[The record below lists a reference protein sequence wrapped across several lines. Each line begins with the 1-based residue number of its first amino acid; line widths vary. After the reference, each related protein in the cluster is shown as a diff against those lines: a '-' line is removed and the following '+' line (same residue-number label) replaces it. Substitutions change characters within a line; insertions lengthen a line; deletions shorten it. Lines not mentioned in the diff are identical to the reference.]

1 MSQKRIDQILDII
14 KAQGYV
20 TVKHLCDELHYS
32 TATINRDLNELQKQN
47 LIVRHY
53 GGAELVAQ
61 KGTPLVFRYHKM
73 RPVKRLISKKAAELI
88 KDGMTILIDGSTT
101 CQYIAEYIKNVKNLT
116 VITNNLN
123 LVSHLSEAGV
133 HCICLGGPIVEA
145 PYITS
150 GEDAVLQLR
159 TYTADLA
166 FLSAMG
172 LSADGKIYEGGR
184 YISLHLTMIE
194 QAKKSVFLADHQK
207 VGVEGKRVLCD
218 FSKIDTVISDFP
230 FADDVKAKYPK
241 TDFVCPETPKTQQ

>member
-32 TATINRDLNELQKQN
+32 TATINRDLNELQKQK

-53 GGAELVAQ
+53 GGAELVER

-73 RPVKRLISKKAAELI
+73 RPVKRLISKKAAELV
-88 KDGMTILIDGSTT
+88 KDGMTIFIDGSTT

-133 HCICLGGPIVEA
+133 RCICLGGPITEA
-145 PYITS
+145 PYITG
-150 GEDAVLQLR
+150 GEDAVLQIQ
-159 TYTADLA
+159 TYTADLV
-166 FLSAMG
+166 FFSAVG
-172 LSADGKIYEGGR
+172 VSEDGKIR
-184 YISLHLTMIE
+184 
-194 QAKKSVFLADHQK
+194 
-207 VGVEGKRVLCD
+207 
-218 FSKIDTVISDFP
+218 SKG
-230 FADDVKAKYPK
+230 
-241 TDFVCPETPKTQQ
+241 